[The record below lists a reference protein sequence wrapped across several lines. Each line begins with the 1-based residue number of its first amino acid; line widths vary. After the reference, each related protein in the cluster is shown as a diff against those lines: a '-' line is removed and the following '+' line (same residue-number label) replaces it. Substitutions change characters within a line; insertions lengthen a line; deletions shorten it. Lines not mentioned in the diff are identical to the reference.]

1 MEGQFRVLRR
11 LFFCCRQVAGVREAW
26 PPPGGCRR
34 KSLGFFFG
42 SAPRAAKA
50 SLYSS
55 VSVARAGQVDVLPAG
70 VPDRQALLE
79 CVARPRFVGL
89 YEGVLLGKVGSPGV
103 VAVDG

>member
-1 MEGQFRVLRR
+1 MEGQFRVWRH
-11 LFFCCRQVAGVREAW
+11 LFLCCRRVAGVQEAW
-26 PPPGGCRR
+26 PPPWGCGR
-34 KSLGFFFG
+34 KSLVIFLG

-50 SLYSS
+50 SLYFS

-89 YEGVLLGKVGSPGV
+89 YEGVLLGKVGSPWV
-103 VAVDG
+103 VGVDG